1 MGIGS
6 RNSCWRSISGYN
18 NLAHIRS
25 EILAMAIS
33 KKSEQVP
40 KLMQEKFD
48 RITTI
53 TNDFAKQ
60 HLNDEY
66 AQMIRLATAALC
78 RKRPSPLTTG
88 KDQTWACGITHAVGM
103 VNFLFDSALT
113 PHIGANDLYKWFGV
127 AASTGQGK
135 SKIVR
140 DLLDMSQ
147 LDADWCLPSRLAD
160 NPMVWM
166 IMVDGLILDARTLP
180 LAVQKVAHAKG
191 LIPYLPGSDRLE
203 QAAHQ
208 QVVPTPVATVVHSN
222 PSALYTLDVWII
234 GGPITEKFMKK
245 NPEISRT
252 IEIKGTSTLED
263 LHEIFFT
270 AFNRK
275 EAHMYEF
282 QVGGNGPGDPNARR
296 YSMKYAEDDEQAGA
310 VETTTIADLGLAV
323 DESFGYLFDF
333 GDDWWH
339 QIRVVSIADD
349 APKKKYPCVVNKVGA
364 SPPQYASF

>member
-1 MGIGS
+1 
-6 RNSCWRSISGYN
+6 
-18 NLAHIRS
+18 
-25 EILAMAIS
+25 MAIS

-53 TNDFAKQ
+53 TNDFAQQ

-66 AQMIRLATAALC
+66 AQLIRYATAALC

-103 VNFLFDSALT
+103 VNFVFDS
-113 PHIGANDLYKWFGV
+113 
-127 AASTGQGK
+127 
-135 SKIVR
+135 
-140 DLLDMSQ
+140 
-147 LDADWCLPSRLAD
+147 
-160 NPMVWM
+160 
-166 IMVDGLILDARTLP
+166 
-180 LAVQKVAHAKG
+180 
-191 LIPYLPGSDRLE
+191 
-203 QAAHQ
+203 
-208 QVVPTPVATVVHSN
+208 
-222 PSALYTLDVWII
+222 
-234 GGPITEKFMKK
+234 
-245 NPEISRT
+245 
-252 IEIKGTSTLED
+252 IEIKGSSTLQD

-270 AFNRK
+270 AFDRK

-310 VETTTIADLGLAV
+310 VETTIIAALGLSV

-339 QIRVVSIADD
+339 QVRVVSISDD
-349 APKKKYPCVVNKVGA
+349 VPKKKYPCITSKVGA
-364 SPPQYASF
+364 SPPQYANF

>member
-1 MGIGS
+1 
-6 RNSCWRSISGYN
+6 
-18 NLAHIRS
+18 
-25 EILAMAIS
+25 MAIS
-33 KKSEQVP
+33 KKSEQVH

-48 RITTI
+48 SITTI

-66 AQMIRLATAALC
+66 AQLIRYATAALC

-103 VNFLFDSALT
+103 VNFVFDSSLT
-113 PHIGANDLYKWFGV
+113 PPDLYKWFGI

-140 DLLDMSQ
+140 DLLDMSPMG
-147 LDADWCLPSRLAD
+147 ADWCLPSKLAD
-160 NPMVWM
+160 NPMAWM

-180 LAVQKVAHAKG
+180 LAVQKVAHTKG
-191 LIPYLPGSDRLE
+191 LIPYLPGDDQLE
-203 QAAHQ
+203 QIAPKQVIPSPAAK
-208 QVVPTPVATVVHSN
+208 VANSN
-222 PSALYTLDVWII
+222 PNALYVVDVWII
-234 GGPITEKFMKK
+234 AGPMTEKFSKK
-245 NPEISRT
+245 NPEISRV
-252 IEIKGTSTLED
+252 IEIKGSSTLQD

-270 AFNRK
+270 AFDRK

-310 VETTTIADLGLAV
+310 VETTTIAALGLAV

-339 QIRVVSIADD
+339 QVRVVSISDD
-349 APKKKYPCVVNKVGA
+349 VPKKKYPCITSKVGA
-364 SPPQYASF
+364 SPPQYANF